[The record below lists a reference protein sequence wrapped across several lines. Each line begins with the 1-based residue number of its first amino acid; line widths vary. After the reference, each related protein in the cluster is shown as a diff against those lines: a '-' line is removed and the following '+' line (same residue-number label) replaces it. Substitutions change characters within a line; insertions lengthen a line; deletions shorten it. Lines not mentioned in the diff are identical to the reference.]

1 MKNNLVKS
9 AAINGVVAALYFV
22 LTYFLQPIAF
32 SPVFQVRLGEAL
44 TLLPFVFG
52 NSYIGL
58 AAGCFL
64 ANLSSPFGI
73 IDALLGS
80 SVTLIAGFLTSRIK
94 NVWLAPLPPVL
105 LNAFLLPLVWKL
117 CGSDVVYVDS
127 MLSLLL
133 TQGVTVYAIGI
144 PIVTVIGN
152 YRKKNG

>member
-22 LTYFLQPIAF
+22 LTYFFQPIAF
-32 SPVFQVRLGEAL
+32 SPVLQLRLGEAL
-44 TLLPFVFG
+44 TVLPFIYG

-58 AAGCFL
+58 ALGCFF
-64 ANLSSPFGI
+64 ANLGSPFGI
-73 IDALLGS
+73 WDALLGS
-80 SVTLIAGFLTSRIK
+80 TVTLIAGYLTSKIK
-94 NVWLAPLPPVL
+94 NLYLAPLPPVL
-105 LNAFLLPLVWKL
+105 LNAFILPVIWKL
-117 CGSDVVYVDS
+117 CGNEIVYVES

>member
-22 LTYFLQPIAF
+22 LTYFFQPIAF

-44 TLLPFVFG
+44 TLLPFVYG
-52 NSYIGL
+52 NSYVGL
-58 AAGCFL
+58 ALGCFF
-64 ANLSSPFGI
+64 ANLGSPFGI
-73 IDALLGS
+73 WDALLGS
-80 SVTLIAGFLTSRIK
+80 TVTLIAGYLTSKIK
-94 NVWLAPLPPVL
+94 NLYLAPLPPVL
-105 LNAFLLPLVWKL
+105 LNAFILPVIWKL
-117 CGSDVVYVDS
+117 CGNEIVYVES